1 MAYPFLIEM
10 RCNMSVFVDKTD
22 IFIKAGK
29 GGNGAV
35 SFRREKYVARG
46 GPDGGDGGHGGNV
59 VFVVDEGE
67 NTLIKFRYKRKFVA
81 ENGEDGKG
89 KRCHGKTGEDLIISV
104 PPGTLIRDKESGKV
118 MFDLSKDKAFVA
130 AKGGRGGWGNAHF
143 ATPTRQIPQFA
154 NPGLPGQER
163 EITLEIKMLADVGLI
178 GFPSVGKSTFISRA
192 SAAKPKVAAYHFTTL
207 SPILGVVR
215 QDAERSFVMADL
227 PGLIEGASDGAGLG
241 HQFLRH
247 VERCRLFVHLVDA
260 AGSEGRDPLDDIR
273 VINGELERYDPELL
287 KRPQIIAANKE
298 DLGIDPEVKEKLEA
312 ECEKNG
318 WKLFYLSAETG
329 KGVQPIIDE
338 AGKLL
343 STLPPLKEYEAD
355 FVEIEKE
362 EPDYSTQRTTVTRE
376 GDVWMVE
383 GEWLAKFIQKINFA
397 DRDQVR
403 YFQKV
408 MKDSG
413 VEDAM
418 QKAGVKDG
426 DTVDIYGIEFD
437 YVY

>member
-1 MAYPFLIEM
+1 
-10 RCNMSVFVDKTD
+10 MSNFVDKTD
-22 IFIKAGK
+22 IVVKAGK

-59 VFVVDEGE
+59 VFVVDKGE
-67 NTLIKFRYKRKFVA
+67 NTLIKFRYKRKFIA
-81 ENGEDGKG
+81 ESGEDGKG

-104 PPGTLIRDKESGKV
+104 PPGTVIRDKVSGKV
-118 MFDLSKDKAFVA
+118 MFDMSKDNRFVA

-163 EITLEIKMLADVGLI
+163 ELTLEIKMLADVGLI

-192 SAAKPKVAAYHFTTL
+192 SAARPKVAAYHFTTL
-207 SPILGVVR
+207 SPVLGVVSL
-215 QDAERSFVMADL
+215 DTERHFVMADL
-227 PGLIEGASDGAGLG
+227 PGLIEGAGEGAGLG
-241 HQFLRH
+241 HRFLRH
-247 VERCRLFVHLVDA
+247 VERCRLFIHVVDA
-260 AGSEGRDPLDDIR
+260 AGSEGRDPLEDIR
-273 VINGELERYDPELL
+273 IINRELAVYDEALL
-287 KRPQIIAANKE
+287 SRPQIIAANKS
-298 DLGIDPEVKEKLEA
+298 DLGISDETRAALEA
-312 ECEKNG
+312 ECEQNG
-318 WKLFYLSAETG
+318 WKLFYLSTQMGEG
-329 KGVQPIIDE
+329 IRPLLEE
-338 AGKLL
+338 AGRQL
-343 STLPPLKEYEAD
+343 STLPPLKEYEAEY
-355 FVEIEKE
+355 VEE
-362 EPDYSTQRTTVTRE
+362 EPSAPDYSGHRTMVTRE
-376 GDVWMVE
+376 GDVWVVE
-383 GEWLAKFIQKINFA
+383 GEWLAQFIQKINFA

-418 QKAGVKDG
+418 QQAGVKDG

>member
-1 MAYPFLIEM
+1 
-10 RCNMSVFVDKTD
+10 MSGFVDKTD

-35 SFRREKYVARG
+35 SFRREKYVAKG
-46 GPDGGDGGHGGNV
+46 GPDGGDGGRGGNV
-59 VFVVDEGE
+59 VFVVDPGE
-67 NTLIKFRYKRKFVA
+67 NTLIRFRYKRKFIA

-89 KRCHGKTGEDLIISV
+89 KRCHGKNGEDLVIAV
-104 PPGTLIRDKESGKV
+104 PPGTIVRDKESGSV
-118 MFDLSKDKAFVA
+118 MFDLSRDREFVA

-143 ATPTRQIPQFA
+143 ATPPRQVPEFA
-154 NPGLPGQER
+154 NPGLAGQER
-163 EITLEIKMLADVGLI
+163 EITLEMKMLADVGLI

-215 QDAERSFVMADL
+215 LDAEHHFVMADL
-227 PGLIEGASDGAGLG
+227 PGLIEGASEGAGLG

-247 VERCRLFVHLVDA
+247 VERCRLFIHLVDA
-260 AGSEGRDPLDDIR
+260 SGSEGRDPVEDIR
-273 VINGELERYDPELL
+273 VINRELERYDPILL
-287 KRPQIIAANKE
+287 SHPQIIVANKE
-298 DLGIDPEVKEKLEA
+298 DLGILPETKAALEA
-312 ECEKNG
+312 ECNEHG
-318 WKLFYLSAETG
+318 WKLFFVSAQNAMG
-329 KGVQPIIDE
+329 IQAVIDE
-338 AGKLL
+338 AAKQL
-343 STLPPLKEYEAD
+343 STLEPLKEYEPD
-355 FVEIEKE
+355 FVEKESE
-362 EPDYSTQRTTVTRE
+362 EPDYSAQRTVVTSHN
-376 GDVWMVE
+376 GIWYVE

-403 YFQKV
+403 YFQKI

-426 DTVDIYGIEFD
+426 DTVDIYGMEFD

>member
-1 MAYPFLIEM
+1 
-10 RCNMSVFVDKTD
+10 MSGFIDKTD

-35 SFRREKYVARG
+35 SFRREKYVANG

-59 VFVVDEGE
+59 IFVVDQGE
-67 NTLIKFRYKRKFVA
+67 NTLIKFRYKRKFIA

-89 KRCHGKTGEDLIISV
+89 KRCHGKNGEDLVISV
-104 PPGTLIRDKESGKV
+104 PPGTIIRDKESGRV
-118 MFDLSKDKAFVA
+118 MFDLSRDKEFVA
-130 AKGGRGGWGNAHF
+130 AKGGRGGWGNSHF

-163 EITLEIKMLADVGLI
+163 EITLEMKMLADVGLI

-192 SAAKPKVAAYHFTTL
+192 SAARPKVAAYHFTTL
-207 SPILGVVR
+207 SPILGVVKI
-215 QDAERSFVMADL
+215 DAERSFVMADL
-227 PGLIEGASDGAGLG
+227 PGLIEGAGDGLGLG

-247 VERCRLFVHLVDA
+247 VERCRLFIHVVDA
-260 AGSEGRDPLDDIR
+260 AGSEGRDPLEDIR
-273 VINGELERYDPELL
+273 IINQELAKYDPALL
-287 KRPQIIAANKE
+287 NRPQIIAANKM
-298 DLGIDPEVKEKLEA
+298 DLGISEETRLSLET

-318 WKLFYLSAETG
+318 WKLFFLSADTNQ
-329 KGVQPIIDE
+329 GVDAIVKE
-338 AGKLL
+338 AANQL
-343 STLPPLKEYEAD
+343 SKLPPLKEYEAD
-355 FVEIEKE
+355 YVEPEKPQE
-362 EPDYSTQRTTVTRE
+362 EIGAQRTTVTRE
-376 GDVWMVE
+376 GDVWYVE
-383 GEWLAKFIQKINFA
+383 GEWLLRFIQKINFA
-397 DRDQVR
+397 DRDSVR
-403 YFQKV
+403 YFQRV
-408 MKDSG
+408 MREAG

>member
-1 MAYPFLIEM
+1 
-10 RCNMSVFVDKTD
+10 MSSFVDKTD

-35 SFRREKYVARG
+35 SFRREKYVSKG

-59 VFVVDEGE
+59 VFRIDEGE

-89 KRCHGKTGEDLIISV
+89 KRCHGKRGEDLVISV
-104 PPGTLIRDKESGKV
+104 PPGTIIRDKESGKV
-118 MFDLSKDKAFVA
+118 MFDLSRDKEFIA

-154 NPGLPGQER
+154 NPGLAGQER

-192 SAAKPKVAAYHFTTL
+192 SAARPKVAAYHFTTL
-207 SPILGVVR
+207 SPVLGVVNL
-215 QDAERSFVMADL
+215 DAERHFVMADL
-227 PGLIEGASDGAGLG
+227 PGLIEGAGEGAGLG

-247 VERCRLFVHLVDA
+247 VERCRLFLHIVDA
-260 AGSEGRDPLDDIR
+260 AGSEGRDPLEDISI
-273 VINGELERYDPELL
+273 INKELETYDPELL
-287 KRPQIIAANKE
+287 KRPQIIVANKE
-298 DLGIDPEVKEKLEA
+298 DLGVSDEVKALLEA
-312 ECEKNG
+312 KCKENG
-318 WKLFYLSAETG
+318 WKLFYISAETG
-329 KGVQPIIDE
+329 KGIRQVIEE
-338 AGKLL
+338 AGTLL

-355 FVEIEKE
+355 FVEEVE
-362 EPDYSTQRTTVTRE
+362 ETPDYKTQRTTVTRIGE
-376 GDVWMVE
+376 VWMVE
-383 GEWLAKFIQKINFA
+383 GEWLMKFIQQINFA

>member
-1 MAYPFLIEM
+1 MT
-10 RCNMSVFVDKTD
+10 SFVDKTD
-22 IFIKAGK
+22 ILIKAGA

-59 VFVVDEGE
+59 VFRVDPGE
-67 NTLIKFRYKRKFVA
+67 NTLIRFRYKRKFVA
-81 ENGEDGKG
+81 QNGEDGKG
-89 KRCHGKTGEDLIISV
+89 KRCHGKCGEDLVIPV
-104 PPGTLIRDKESGKV
+104 PPGTLIRDKESGKI
-118 MFDLSKDKAFVA
+118 MCDLSRDKEFIA
-130 AKGGRGGWGNAHF
+130 AKGGRGGWGNSHF

-163 EITLEIKMLADVGLI
+163 MITLEMKMLADVGLI

-192 SAAKPKVAAYHFTTL
+192 SAARPKVAAYHFTTL
-207 SPILGVVR
+207 SPVLGVVSLSP
-215 QDAERSFVMADL
+215 ERHFVMADL
-227 PGLIEGASDGAGLG
+227 PGLIEGAGDGAGLG
-241 HQFLRH
+241 FQFLRH
-247 VERCRLFVHLVDA
+247 VERCRLFLHIVDA
-260 AGSEGRDPLDDIR
+260 AGSEGRDPIEDIR
-273 VINGELERYDPELL
+273 IINKELEKYDPQLL
-287 KRPQIIAANKE
+287 SHPQIIVANKE
-298 DLGIDPEVKEKLEA
+298 DLGILDETRKNLEK
-312 ECEKNG
+312 ECEKNS
-318 WKLFYLSAETG
+318 WLLFYVSAESS
-329 KGVQPIIDE
+329 KGVKDVLE
-338 AGKLL
+338 AAAKLL
-343 STLPPLKEYEAD
+343 QTLPPLKEYEAD
-355 FVEIEKE
+355 YVEPEKAPE
-362 EPDYSTQRTTVTRE
+362 DYSGQRTVVTRE
-376 GDVWMVE
+376 GDVWIVE
-383 GEWLAKFIQKINFA
+383 GEWLSRFIQKINFA

>member
-1 MAYPFLIEM
+1 
-10 RCNMSVFVDKTD
+10 MSSFVDKTD

-35 SFRREKYVARG
+35 SFRREKYVSKG

-59 VFVVDEGE
+59 VFRVDEGE
-67 NTLIKFRYKRKFVA
+67 NTLVKFRYKRKFIA

-89 KRCHGKTGEDLIISV
+89 KRCHGKRGEDLVISV
-104 PPGTLIRDKESGKV
+104 PPGTIIRDKESGKV
-118 MFDLSKDKAFVA
+118 MFDLSRDKEFIA

-154 NPGLPGQER
+154 NPGLAGQER

-192 SAAKPKVAAYHFTTL
+192 SAARPKVAAYHFTTL
-207 SPILGVVR
+207 SPILGVVKL
-215 QDAERSFVMADL
+215 DSERHFVMADL
-227 PGLIEGASDGAGLG
+227 PGLIEGAGEGAGLG

-247 VERCRLFVHLVDA
+247 VERCRLFIHVVDG
-260 AGSEGRDPLDDIR
+260 AGSEGRDPLEDIAI
-273 VINGELERYDPELL
+273 INKELETYDPSLL
-287 KRPQIIAANKE
+287 NHPQIIVANKE
-298 DLGIDPEVKEKLEA
+298 DLGILDETRSNLEKVCA
-312 ECEKNG
+312 EKG
-318 WKLFYLSAETG
+318 WKLFYISAESG
-329 KGVQPIIDE
+329 KGIKEVIEE
-338 AGKLL
+338 AASLL

-355 FVEIEKE
+355 FVEVE
-362 EPDYSTQRTTVTRE
+362 EEAPDYKTQRTTVTRE

-383 GEWLAKFIQKINFA
+383 GEWLMRFIQQINFA

>member
-1 MAYPFLIEM
+1 MAT
-10 RCNMSVFVDKTD
+10 FVDKTD

-35 SFRREKYVARG
+35 SFRREKYVAKG
-46 GPDGGDGGHGGNV
+46 GPDGGDGGHGGSV

-89 KRCHGKTGEDLIISV
+89 KKCHGKNGEDLIISV
-104 PPGTLIRDKESGKV
+104 PPGTVLRDKESGKV
-118 MFDLSKDKAFVA
+118 IFDLSRDKKFVA
-130 AKGGRGGWGNAHF
+130 AKGGRGGWGNTHF

-178 GFPSVGKSTFISRA
+178 GFPSVGKSTFLSRA
-192 SAAKPKVAAYHFTTL
+192 SAARPKVAAYHFTTL
-207 SPILGVVR
+207 SPVLGVV
-215 QDAERSFVMADL
+215 QLSQERTFVMADL
-227 PGLIEGASDGAGLG
+227 PGLIEGAGDGAGLG

-247 VERCRLFVHLVDA
+247 IERCRLFIHLVDA
-260 AGSEGRDPLDDIR
+260 AGSEGRDPLEDIR
-273 VINGELERYDPELL
+273 IINRELERYDPALL
-287 KRPQIIAANKE
+287 LHPQIIAANKE
-298 DLGIDPEVKEKLEA
+298 DLGISDEVKKALEK
-312 ECEKNG
+312 ECEERG
-318 WKLFYLSAETG
+318 WKLFYLSAQTG
-329 KGVQPIIDE
+329 AGVAPIMEE
-338 AGKLL
+338 AARQLA
-343 STLPPLKEYEAD
+343 TLPPLKEYEAE
-355 FVEIEKE
+355 FIEEEKG
-362 EPDYSTQRTTVTRE
+362 EPDYATQRTVVTRE
-376 GDVWMVE
+376 GDTWYVE
-383 GEWLAKFIQKINFA
+383 GEWLAKFIQRINFA
-397 DRDQVR
+397 DRDSVR